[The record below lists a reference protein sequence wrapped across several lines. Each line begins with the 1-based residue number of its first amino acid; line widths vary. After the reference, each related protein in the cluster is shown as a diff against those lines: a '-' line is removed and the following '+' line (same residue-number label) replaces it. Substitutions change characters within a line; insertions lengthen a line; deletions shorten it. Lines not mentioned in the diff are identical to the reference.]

1 MDCVDYLNLPEPA
14 VPFSTLT
21 HFASYFQMKP
31 GMPRRMFRSIA
42 IQIGAVLLAI
52 TAMVFLMGSLLTA
65 PAPSAVATLS
75 ADFAVQSIQ
84 IPASDGGI
92 VHGWLSHGHPGGG
105 VVLLVHSMRSNRLEM
120 LGRARFLRNQGYS
133 VLFIDLYA
141 HGETAGDS
149 ISFGLHESDSV
160 VVSVNYLHRAFP
172 QERIGAIGASLGA
185 AAIVLAKQNLKLD
198 AVVLES
204 LHPTIEEAVENR
216 LKLHLGEYGAM
227 LMPVILAQLSFQL
240 DTATDQLSP
249 IHKIDQ
255 LHSPVLFIAGTRD
268 AHTTQ
273 SETERLFAAARN
285 PKELW
290 VVPGA
295 GHFNMHAYAG
305 REYEHRV
312 SAFLAHYLRPFET
325 DEH

>member
-1 MDCVDYLNLPEPA
+1 
-14 VPFSTLT
+14 
-21 HFASYFQMKP
+21 MKP
-31 GMPRRMFRSIA
+31 STSRKIFRSPA
-42 IQIGAVLLAI
+42 IQISAVLLAL

-75 ADFAVQSIQ
+75 ADFPVESIQ
-84 IPASDGGI
+84 IPAADGSM
-92 VHGWLSHGHPGGG
+92 VHGWLSRGYLGDG

-141 HGETAGDS
+141 HGETPGKN

-160 VVSVNYLHRAFP
+160 VASVNYLRHTFP
-172 QERIGAIGASLGA
+172 RERIGAIGASLGA
-185 AAIVLAKQNLKLD
+185 AAIVLAKQNLNLD
-198 AVVLES
+198 AVILES

-216 LKLHLGEYGAM
+216 LRLHFGEYGTV
-227 LMPVILAQLSFQL
+227 LMPVILAYLSLQLN
-240 DTATDQLSP
+240 TAMDQLSP
-249 IHKIDQ
+249 IHKIDH
-255 LHSPVLFIAGTRD
+255 LRSPVLFIAGTRD

-273 SETERLFAAARN
+273 PETERLYAAART

-295 GHFNMHAYAG
+295 GHFNMHSYAG
-305 REYEHRV
+305 REYEYRV
-312 SAFLAHYLRPFET
+312 SAFLAQYLRPVET
-325 DEH
+325 DEHQ

>member
-1 MDCVDYLNLPEPA
+1 
-14 VPFSTLT
+14 
-21 HFASYFQMKP
+21 MKP
-31 GMPRRMFRSIA
+31 STSRKIFRSPA
-42 IQIGAVLLAI
+42 IQISAVLLAI

-75 ADFAVQSIQ
+75 ADFPVESIQ
-84 IPASDGGI
+84 IPAADGSM
-92 VHGWLSHGHPGGG
+92 VHGWLSRGYLGDG

-141 HGETAGDS
+141 HGETPGEN

-160 VVSVNYLHRAFP
+160 VASVNYLRRTFP
-172 QERIGAIGASLGA
+172 RERIGAIGASLGA
-185 AAIVLAKQNLKLD
+185 AAIVLAKQNLNLD
-198 AVVLES
+198 AVILES

-216 LKLHLGEYGAM
+216 LRLHFGEYGTV
-227 LMPVILAQLSFQL
+227 LMPVILAYLSLQLN
-240 DTATDQLSP
+240 TAMDQLSP
-249 IHKIDQ
+249 IYKIDH
-255 LHSPVLFIAGTRD
+255 LRSPVLFIAGTRD

-273 SETERLFAAARN
+273 PETERLYAAART

-295 GHFNMHAYAG
+295 GHFNMHSYAG
-305 REYEHRV
+305 REYEYRV
-312 SAFLAHYLRPFET
+312 SAFLAQYLRPVET
-325 DEH
+325 DEHQ

>member
-1 MDCVDYLNLPEPA
+1 
-14 VPFSTLT
+14 
-21 HFASYFQMKP
+21 MKP
-31 GMPRRMFRSIA
+31 STSRKIFRSPA
-42 IQIGAVLLAI
+42 IQISAVLLAI

-75 ADFAVQSIQ
+75 ADFPVESIQ
-84 IPASDGGI
+84 IPAADGSM
-92 VHGWLSHGHPGGG
+92 VHGWLSRGYLGDG

-141 HGETAGDS
+141 HGETPGEN

-160 VVSVNYLHRAFP
+160 VASVNYLRRTFP
-172 QERIGAIGASLGA
+172 RERIGAIGASLGA
-185 AAIVLAKQNLKLD
+185 AAIVLAKQNLNLD
-198 AVVLES
+198 AVILES

-216 LKLHLGEYGAM
+216 LRLHFGEYGTV
-227 LMPVILAQLSFQL
+227 LMPVILAYLSLQLN
-240 DTATDQLSP
+240 TAMDQLSP
-249 IHKIDQ
+249 IHKIDH
-255 LHSPVLFIAGTRD
+255 LRSPVLFIAGTRD

-273 SETERLFAAARN
+273 PETERLYAAART

-295 GHFNMHAYAG
+295 GHFNMHSYAG
-305 REYEHRV
+305 REYEYRV
-312 SAFLAHYLRPFET
+312 SAFLAQYLRPVET
-325 DEH
+325 DEHQ